1 MIDLTIDTD
10 RIRRHLAEFIR
21 SQVHNAGFQR
31 VVIGLSGGLDS
42 ALACYLSVEALG
54 AENVLGIRMPY
65 RTSSP
70 QSLTDAQLVIDA
82 VGIESMTIDISPIA
96 DGLIDRFP
104 EMDQKRR
111 GNIMAR
117 CRMIVLYDQSAAT
130 RSLVVGTG
138 NRTEILLGYSTLWG
152 DAACAFNP
160 LGSLYKTQVRQLARA
175 MGVPEPILVKAPSAD
190 LWVGQTDEGELG
202 VTYAEVDQLLYML
215 EDQHASLEECVR
227 AGFTESMVQGVI
239 NHIQAN
245 AFKRSLPPIANLT

>member
-160 LGSLYKTQVRQLARA
+160 LGNLYKTQVRQLARA
-175 MGVPEPILVKAPSAD
+175 MGVPEPILVKPPSAD

-202 VTYAEVDQLLYML
+202 ATNAEVDQLLYML
-215 EDQHASLEECVR
+215 EDQLAGMEECVR
-227 AGFTESMVQGVI
+227 AGFAEPMVQGVI
-239 NHIQAN
+239 KRIQAN
-245 AFKRSLPPIANLT
+245 AFKRSMPPIANLP